1 MNELSSPARVGIVG
15 TGPMAQSFAKLIQ
28 RHCPDLSLGAVLT
41 RRDPDSVS
49 GFDPACL
56 TVSLSALLDNSDI
69 VVEMSGDVFHGSLV
83 AEAALKA
90 GLPVATLNAE
100 LHVTTGS
107 YLAGL
112 GVFSEAEGD
121 QPGSIAALHED
132 ALAMGFTPMVYGNMK
147 GFLDHNPSRASM
159 AYWAERQGISL
170 ANTTGATDGTKVQ
183 IEQVLV
189 ANGLGAGILLQG
201 LAGPACASLAE
212 GAAALARQAQEKG
225 MVIADYVLAE
235 GWAPTGVFIVAR
247 HDADLAPLL
256 NYFKLGAGPD
266 YLLVKPYHLCSLEV
280 AKTVRRLLAG
290 GKVLLN
296 NGSRPRMGVGAVAK
310 HVLLP
315 GDFIGQGSG
324 GFDVRGEAVMVGEY
338 LQHVPIGLMSG
349 ARMRRRVEPGQM
361 LGLDD
366 VDLPDSRVAA
376 IALQCLCGSVA

>member
-15 TGPMAQSFAKLIQ
+15 TGPMAQSFAKLLQ
-28 RHCPDLSLGAVLT
+28 RHCPDLSLGPVLT

-56 TVSLSALLDNSDI
+56 TVSLPALLDKSDI

-132 ALAMGFTPMVYGNMK
+132 ALAMGFTPLVYGNMK
-147 GFLDHNPSRASM
+147 GFLDLNPSRDSM
-159 AYWAERQGISL
+159 AYWAGRQGISL

-189 ANGLGAGILLQG
+189 ANGLGAGILSQG

-212 GAAALARQAQEKG
+212 GAAALARQAQDKG

-235 GWAPTGVFIVAR
+235 GWAPTGVFIVAH

-256 NYFKLGAGPD
+256 NYFKLGPGPD

-296 NGSRPRMGVGAVAK
+296 NGNQPRFGMGAIAK
-310 HVLLP
+310 HHLPAGMLLER
-315 GDFIGQGSG
+315 GAGS
-324 GFDVRGEAVMVGEY
+324 FDVRGVAIELAA
-338 LQHVPIGLMSG
+338 QADHVPLGLLAG
-349 ARMRRRVEPGQM
+349 ARLARSVEAGA
-361 LGLDD
+361 LLRLDD
-366 VDLPDSRVAA
+366 VELVEHPAMGM
-376 IALQCLCGSVA
+376 ALAHTAVF

>member
-1 MNELSSPARVGIVG
+1 MNALSSPARVGIVG
-15 TGPMAQSFAKLIQ
+15 TGPMAQSFAKLLQ

-41 RRDPDSVS
+41 RREPDSVS

-56 TVSLSALLDNSDI
+56 TVSLPALLDQSDI

-132 ALAMGFTPMVYGNMK
+132 ALAMGFTPLVYGNMK
-147 GFLDHNPSRASM
+147 GFLDLNPSRSSM

-189 ANGLGAGILLQG
+189 ANGLGAGILSQG

-212 GAAALARQAQEKG
+212 GAAVLARQAQETG

-256 NYFKLGAGPD
+256 NYFKLGPGPD

-296 NGSRPRMGVGAVAK
+296 NGKRPRLGMGAIAK
-310 HVLLP
+310 HDLPAGMLLER
-315 GDFIGQGSG
+315 GAGS
-324 GFDVRGEAVMVGEY
+324 FDVRGVALELAA
-338 LQHVPIGLMSG
+338 QADHVPLGLLAG
-349 ARMRRRVEPGQM
+349 ARLARPVEAGA
-361 LGLDD
+361 LLRLDD
-366 VDLPDSRVAA
+366 VQLVEHPAMGM
-376 IALQCLCGSVA
+376 ALAHTATF